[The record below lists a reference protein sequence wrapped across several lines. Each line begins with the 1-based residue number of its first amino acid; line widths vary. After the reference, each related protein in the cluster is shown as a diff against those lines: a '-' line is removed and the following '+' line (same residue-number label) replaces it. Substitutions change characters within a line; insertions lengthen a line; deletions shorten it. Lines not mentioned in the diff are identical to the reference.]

1 MPLTW
6 RLRKADVAEEAELLV
21 GIVVVSHSATI
32 AEGIVEL
39 ARQMAGP
46 DVRLVAAGGAAD
58 GSLGTDAGRIA
69 EAIREAY
76 AGAGVVILADLG
88 SAVLASKL
96 ALDMV
101 GPEIAGRTRISGGP
115 IVEGAVVAAVQASA
129 GDGLAAVLEAAEE
142 AARMP
147 KDVA

>member
-1 MPLTW
+1 M
-6 RLRKADVAEEAELLV
+6 AEQAESLV

-32 AEGIVEL
+32 AEGVVAL

-46 DVRLVAAGGAAD
+46 DVKLVAAGGAAD
-58 GSLGTDAGRIA
+58 GSLGTDAVRIA
-69 EAIREAY
+69 EAIGEAH
-76 AGAGVVILADLG
+76 AGAGVVILVDLG
-88 SAVLASKL
+88 SSVLASKL